1 MNKKAKALLGVL
13 LSKAKKFKV
22 LLIFLAVAVIALMAL
37 SMYLQPR
44 VEVTDATNFLASMDT
59 KTVKTVTVYV
69 KKDEIKS
76 YTALVRGKDETFIL
90 KTEASGEAAKAIEGT
105 VLQLEIPLQYSQ
117 VPEPFGWGNMG
128 KILMLVIAGTA
139 IVLAMWLGFM
149 MLVSSPAP
157 PQEEQQGPG
166 GGDPFVGLPPGKK
179 PRSQK
184 KIKKTGFADV
194 AGCDEA
200 KQELLGIVDYLK
212 GDKPLYEALGT
223 KLPKGV
229 LLYGP
234 PGTGKTLLA
243 RAMAYEAG
251 IPFIIMNGSEFVE
264 MYVGLGASRVRDL
277 FDDARRAAPCVIFID
292 EIDSV
297 GGKREGGGSGGA
309 KEHQQTMN
317 QLLSEMDGCSDD
329 DGIIVMA
336 ATNRLDMLD
345 EALLR
350 PGRFDRKIF
359 VGLPDKADREKI
371 LQIHTKNKPL
381 TPEVNLAEIAQMTTG
396 FSGADLENLCDE
408 AAKLVVR
415 EIKKDGKLLRVLLP
429 ILAKLNFLKK
439 TGIKTKKYPIA
450 IPHWAFV
457 KAWDRVVAGGDER
470 PNILTDREKR
480 DTAIHEAGHAVIA
493 HIRNKIEPDD
503 TDPLYKV
510 SIIPRGRALGLTY
523 QLSEEDKYSVNKRN
537 AYNKLITLFG
547 GWAAEKVVIGVT
559 TSGVSNDL
567 ERATELVRKMV
578 CEWGMSENLPPMHL
592 AGQTGPYGSR
602 ADKYSG
608 VTETE
613 VNAEIRA
620 LITVGHKKA
629 ELMVQK
635 NRKALD
641 AMVSA
646 LLEKET
652 LEKEECE
659 KIFSENIPPENL
671 CAEAYSTQK
680 PTIQQ

>member
-1 MNKKAKALLGVL
+1 MKKKAKALLSVL

-22 LLIFLAVAVIALMAL
+22 LLIFLVVMVAALMAL
-37 SMYLQPR
+37 SMYLQPEKR
-44 VEVTDATNFLASMDT
+44 VVDATTFIASLDAKKVEV
-59 KTVKTVTVYV
+59 VTVYV
-69 KKDEIKS
+69 KGEKVSS
-76 YTALVRGKDETFIL
+76 YTALIGGKDGVFVL
-90 KTEASGEAAKAIEGT
+90 KTEASGEAAKAIENR
-105 VLQLEIPLQYSQ
+105 VLELKIPLQYSQ
-117 VPEPFGWGNMG
+117 VPEPFGWGSMG
-128 KILMLVIAGTA
+128 KTLMIIAAGTA
-139 IVLAMWLGFM
+139 IVLAIWFGFM
-149 MLVSSPAP
+149 MLMGP
-157 PQEEQQGPG
+157 PPEQD
-166 GGDPFVGLPPGKK
+166 DPYVGLPPGHPGAKK
-179 PRSQK
+179 PRAKK
-184 KIKKTGFADV
+184 KIKKTTFADI

-200 KQELLGIVDYLK
+200 KEELLGIVDYLK
-212 GDKPLYEALGT
+212 QDKPLYEALGT

-251 IPFIIMNGSEFVE
+251 MPFIIINGSEFIE
-264 MYVGLGASRVRDL
+264 MYIGVGASRVRDL

-309 KEHQQTMN
+309 KEHQQTIN
-317 QLLSEMDGCSDD
+317 QLLAEMDGSSAD

-345 EALLR
+345 SALLR

-371 LQIHTKNKPL
+371 LEIHTRNKPL

-408 AAKLVVR
+408 AAKLVIR
-415 EIKKDGKLLRVLLP
+415 EIKKDGKLLRILLP
-429 ILAKLNFLKK
+429 LLAKLNFLKK
-439 TGIKTKKYPIA
+439 TGIKTKKSPIA

-457 KAWDRVVAGGDER
+457 KAWDRLITGGDER
-470 PNILTDREKR
+470 PNIMGSREKR
-480 DTAIHEAGHAVIA
+480 DTAIHEAGHALIA
-493 HIRNKIEPDD
+493 YVRNALEPDD
-503 TDPLYKV
+503 TNPLYKV

-523 QLSEEDKYSVNKRN
+523 QLPEGDEDKHSVNKRN
-537 AYNKLITLFG
+537 AYNKLITLYG
-547 GWAAEKVVIGVT
+547 GWAAEKVVMGVT

-567 ERATELVRKMV
+567 EGATELVKDMV
-578 CEWGMSENLPPMHL
+578 LRWGMSENLPPMHL
-592 AGQTGPYGSR
+592 AGSGAGAYSESR
-602 ADKYSG
+602 ADRYSG
-608 VTETE
+608 ATEEE

-641 AMVSA
+641 ALVDA

-671 CAEAYSTQK
+671 RTEAYSTQK
-680 PTIQQ
+680 LNRT